1 MNLKGIFLIL
11 IVAMSGSIFAANGP
25 NQVKDFGKTAQ
36 AIKCQTDHFSAYVDN
51 LKIDDAQLKQNVA
64 KLQTDAENLAVLS
77 NDANKSNFLQYL
89 RATYIPDLK
98 LAKNE
103 LMVWK
108 KDHKSDIALLNS
120 SQFSLP
126 SPCEPIKKPAIAK
139 TIPQKIKKV
148 MKKFMPKSN
157 GHAKPSTK
165 SDPIVFP

>member
-1 MNLKGIFLIL
+1 MNLNGIFLIL

-64 KLQTDAENLAVLS
+64 KLQSDTENLATLS
-77 NDANKSNFLQYL
+77 NGTTKSNFLQYL

-98 LAKNE
+98 IAKNE
-103 LMVWK
+103 LMMWK
-108 KDHKSDIALLNS
+108 KDHKTDVALLNS

-126 SPCEPIKKPAIAK
+126 SSCGPIKKSAITK
-139 TIPQKIKKV
+139 TIPQKIKKAV
-148 MKKFMPKSN
+148 NKFMPKKSN
-157 GHAKPSTK
+157 GHFVKPSTK
-165 SDPIVFP
+165 S